1 MKKTYY
7 IVMIILML
15 QAVCI
20 PASAKVE
27 NQYPK
32 AILTL
37 NDSTIVAGYLR
48 SNLHDVGSKVA
59 ISENGDSKK
68 LSYKIADI
76 HSLEVIYPDGQ
87 SETYIPIHTWD
98 KYSKKTNKN
107 PFLATVCFSGNHI
120 VGYRMPSQYI
130 KSSAAVPSSNFQS
143 YSWKYNA
150 WIFYYQVNN
159 SGIIKE
165 FWVHIPVKKAP
176 KLKSIIKNAKKN
188 FKEYPIVAET
198 IEARGLTAEE
208 IIKNPSI
215 LLEILDTSMEF

>member
-7 IVMIILML
+7 IVLIMLML

-20 PASAKVE
+20 AASAKVE
-27 NQYPK
+27 NQYPQ

-37 NDSTIVAGYLR
+37 NDSTIITGYLR

-59 ISENGDSKK
+59 ISENGGSKK
-68 LSYKIADI
+68 SSYKIADI
-76 HSLEVIYPDGQ
+76 HSLEVTYPDGQ
-87 SETYIPIHTWD
+87 RETYIPVHTWD
-98 KYSKKTNKN
+98 EHSKKTNKN
-107 PFLATVCFSGNHI
+107 PFLVTVCFSGNHI

-150 WIFYYQVNN
+150 WIFFYQINN
-159 SGIIKE
+159 SGIIKD

-176 KLKSIIKNAKKN
+176 KLKSIIKKAKKD

-208 IIKNPSI
+208 IIKNPCI
-215 LLEILDTSMEF
+215 LLEILDSSME